1 MDGTKKLRIKTFAV
15 KSPRKIENIRP
26 ATSYVQYRCNVFGF
40 ANAMQLYRPMLQ
52 QRQDVIN
59 HLAETPFWSLIK
71 FYMDDEIVAT
81 DRKKKSDMDLIK
93 IIQCYDSKQQRFK
106 FGDHEPKAITSED
119 VVQIFGLNNQGVE
132 LPNTDKSTKN
142 MKDSFVKTYFAK
154 QKIVKKKDI
163 VEAYQKSVQDKT
175 PEGAKATASIICVH
189 LLQSLLFATSGT
201 YISWSFITICGALDQ
216 ISKYN
221 WAKGVRDYLFKRIN
235 KSKKKRKNGEESAT
249 TSGCTAL
256 ILYWICLHTNL
267 VETISGRENMIPA
280 IGRWDITK
288 IHKAIRDIRVEE
300 IEIGGGIPCSEEPI
314 REHSNINQ
322 EECNAIPY
330 PQQNNESS
338 KKKEKKTPG
347 RKRKRTEVGA
357 EEDQSITINEAQ
369 LQFDQLYQEEFMK
382 FDASYQKDFFGID
395 NTLGVED
402 FEKFKR
408 CASMDQKRNIEKL
421 LQERLEDKQKISSMN
436 TEMIQLQLKNT
447 AASMKVN
454 KLLDEIG
461 SLKKKLLENQGED
474 PDNDDQVEEHTHD
487 KDTATEDPVQENATE
502 NDVAMEDPKQRHA
515 IDHGPDENEED
526 QDHEGKDAATEKAT
540 SGDQPGVQMQTPT
553 IKDAEKQEKET
564 AKKKTRTLVKN
575 IRRRDDRKPNVD
587 PHYDYIPIQKK
598 QKKAKYIYA
607 VSDSESPSILPS
619 ESQPLDLIIEKGKEE
634 PKVESPLNPIA
645 KEIANKPAKKD
656 AKKPVKRKLDKR
668 YHLPASTRAYK
679 LLADETKEKFKE
691 YYRQE
696 KMDYFWMQPR
706 QGSIVNDLVVLKSDL
721 TSLFVDGAIDANI
734 IDASFYTMAE
744 NESKMRQQKNLYL
757 HSFIFNDMEIE
768 KSKSDQEH
776 IDKTLQTVLQDNVD
790 KVAKVFI
797 LIRHYF
803 HFSLVVW
810 DIKNGKMTHYN
821 SKLPRVHGNTDLYF
835 DHAVQVRDKIEGFYK
850 YFKGDSNL
858 TIDIERCLTC
868 AQRKEDSL
876 DCGIFVLQ
884 FATQVQ
890 EDKPVEA
897 TFEKED
903 VFAKRAQIATTL
915 MNHKNSYANGLKKIL
930 EDRRQQNKHG
940 QYDDIPDEDF
950 ITLA

>member
-1 MDGTKKLRIKTFAV
+1 MDRTKKLRIKTFAI
-15 KSPRKIENIRP
+15 KSPRKKENKRP

-93 IIQCYDSKQQRFK
+93 IIQCYDSKQQQFK
-106 FGDHEPKAITSED
+106 FGDHEPKAIT
-119 VVQIFGLNNQGVE
+119 
-132 LPNTDKSTKN
+132 T
-142 MKDSFVKTYFAK
+142 
-154 QKIVKKKDI
+154 
-163 VEAYQKSVQDKT
+163 
-175 PEGAKATASIICVH
+175 
-189 LLQSLLFATSGT
+189 
-201 YISWSFITICGALDQ
+201 WSFITICGALDQ
-216 ISKYN
+216 IRKYN

-288 IHKAIRDIRVEE
+288 IHKAIRDIQVEE
-300 IEIGGGIPCSEEPI
+300 IEIGGGIPCSEEPTN
-314 REHSNINQ
+314 EHSNINQ
-322 EECNAIPY
+322 EECNVIPY

-338 KKKEKKTPG
+338 KKKEKKTTG

-357 EEDQSITINEAQ
+357 EEDQSITITEAQ
-369 LQFDQLYQEEFMK
+369 SQFDQLYQEEFMK
-382 FDASYQKDFFGID
+382 FDASYQKDFIGID

-408 CASMDQKRNIEKL
+408 CASMDQKRYLVLSHMMIYALDNIHTNSIVMNQTTGALNRNIEKL

-436 TEMIQLQLKNT
+436 TEMIQLQLNNT

-461 SLKKKLLENQGED
+461 SLKKKLLENQAIVPDLNASTKED
-474 PDNDDQVEEHTHD
+474 PEEDEPPKEHPDNDDQVEEHTHD

-515 IDHGPDENEED
+515 IDHDPDENEED
-526 QDHEGKDAATEKAT
+526 QAEEDQEHEGKDTATEKGT
-540 SGDQPGVQMQTPT
+540 FGVQQ
-553 IKDAEKQEKET
+553 D
-564 AKKKTRTLVKN
+564 
-575 IRRRDDRKPNVD
+575 
-587 PHYDYIPIQKK
+587 
-598 QKKAKYIYA
+598 
-607 VSDSESPSILPS
+607 S
-619 ESQPLDLIIEKGKEE
+619 ESQPLEPIIEKGKEE

-645 KEIANKPAKKD
+645 KEIANKPAKKA
-656 AKKPVKRKLDKR
+656 AKKPVKQKLDKR

-679 LLADETKEKFKE
+679 LLEDKTKEKFKE

-706 QGSIVNDLVVLKSDL
+706 QGSMATDLVVLKSDL

-757 HSFIFNDMEIE
+757 PSFIFNDMEIE
-768 KSKSDQEH
+768 KSKTDQEH
-776 IDKTLQTVLQDNVD
+776 IDKTLKTVLQDNVD
-790 KVAKVFI
+790 KVGKVFI
-797 LIRHYF
+797 LIKHYF
-803 HFSLVVW
+803 HFSLVVL

-835 DHAVQVRDKIEGFYK
+835 DHAVQVRDKIEAFYK
-850 YFKGDSNL
+850 DFKGDSNL

-868 AQRKEDSL
+868 AQQKEDSL
-876 DCGIFVLQ
+876 DCGIFVIQ

-890 EDKPVEA
+890 EGKPIEA
-897 TFEKED
+897 TFEKEE
-903 VFAKRAQIATTL
+903 VFAKRAQIATAL
-915 MNHKNSYANGLKKIL
+915 VNHKNSYANGLKKIL

>member
-1 MDGTKKLRIKTFAV
+1 MDGTKKLRIKTFAI
-15 KSPRKIENIRP
+15 KSPRKKENKRP

-93 IIQCYDSKQQRFK
+93 IIQCYDSKQQQFK

-119 VVQIFGLNNQGVE
+119 VVEIFGLNNQRVE

-142 MKDSFVKTYFAK
+142 MNDSFVKAYFAK

-201 YISWSFITICGALDQ
+201 YIAWSFITICGALDQ
-216 ISKYN
+216 IRKYN

-235 KSKKKRKNGEESAT
+235 KSKKKKKNGEESAT

-288 IHKAIRDIRVEE
+288 IHKAIRDIQVEE
-300 IEIGGGIPCSEEPI
+300 IEIGGGIPCSEEPTK
-314 REHSNINQ
+314 EHSNINQ
-322 EECNAIPY
+322 EECNVIPY

-338 KKKEKKTPG
+338 KKKEKKTTG

-357 EEDQSITINEAQ
+357 EEDQSITITEAQ
-369 LQFDQLYQEEFMK
+369 SQFDQLYQEEFMK
-382 FDASYQKDFFGID
+382 FDASYQKDFIGID

-408 CASMDQKRNIEKL
+408 CASMDQKRNIEQL

-436 TEMIQLQLKNT
+436 TEMIQLQLNNT

-461 SLKKKLLENQGED
+461 SLKKKLLENQAIVPDLNASTKED
-474 PDNDDQVEEHTHD
+474 PEEDEPPKEHPDNDDQVEEHTHD

-515 IDHGPDENEED
+515 IDHDPDENEED
-526 QDHEGKDAATEKAT
+526 QAEEDQEHEGKDTATEKGT
-540 SGDQPGVQMQTPT
+540 FGVQQ
-553 IKDAEKQEKET
+553 
-564 AKKKTRTLVKN
+564 
-575 IRRRDDRKPNVD
+575 DR
-587 PHYDYIPIQKK
+587 K
-598 QKKAKYIYA
+598 QKKAKYIYD
-607 VSDSESPSILPS
+607 VSDSESPSIFQS
-619 ESQPLDLIIEKGKEE
+619 ESQPLEPIIEKGKEE

-645 KEIANKPAKKD
+645 KEIANKPAKKA
-656 AKKPVKRKLDKR
+656 AKKPVKQKLDKR

-679 LLADETKEKFKE
+679 LLEDKTKEKFKE

-706 QGSIVNDLVVLKSDL
+706 QGSMATDFVVLKSDL

-757 HSFIFNDMEIE
+757 PSFIFNDMEIE
-768 KSKSDQEH
+768 KSKTDQEH
-776 IDKTLQTVLQDNVD
+776 IDKTLKTVLQDNVD
-790 KVAKVFI
+790 KVGKVFI
-797 LIRHYF
+797 LIKHYF
-803 HFSLVVW
+803 HFSLVVL

-835 DHAVQVRDKIEGFYK
+835 DHAVQVRDKIEAFYK
-850 YFKGDSNL
+850 DFKGDSNL

-868 AQRKEDSL
+868 AQQKEDSL
-876 DCGIFVLQ
+876 DCGIFVIQ

-890 EDKPVEA
+890 EGKPIEA
-897 TFEKED
+897 TFEKEE
-903 VFAKRAQIATTL
+903 VFAKRAQIATAL
-915 MNHKNSYANGLKKIL
+915 VNHKNSYANGLKKIL

-940 QYDDIPDEDF
+940 QYDDIPVEDF

>member
-15 KSPRKIENIRP
+15 NSPRKIENIRP

-142 MKDSFVKTYFAK
+142 MKDSIVKTYFAK

-201 YISWSFITICGALDQ
+201 YIAWSFITICGALDQ

-447 AASMKVN
+447 TASMKVN

-526 QDHEGKDAATEKAT
+526 QAEEDQDHEGKDAATEK
-540 SGDQPGVQMQTPT
+540 SNLW
-553 IKDAEKQEKET
+553 
-564 AKKKTRTLVKN
+564 R
-575 IRRRDDRKPNVD
+575 
-587 PHYDYIPIQKK
+587 
-598 QKKAKYIYA
+598 
-607 VSDSESPSILPS
+607 
-619 ESQPLDLIIEKGKEE
+619 
-634 PKVESPLNPIA
+634 
-645 KEIANKPAKKD
+645 
-656 AKKPVKRKLDKR
+656 
-668 YHLPASTRAYK
+668 STRCSNA
-679 LLADETKEKFKE
+679 
-691 YYRQE
+691 
-696 KMDYFWMQPR
+696 
-706 QGSIVNDLVVLKSDL
+706 
-721 TSLFVDGAIDANI
+721 
-734 IDASFYTMAE
+734 
-744 NESKMRQQKNLYL
+744 
-757 HSFIFNDMEIE
+757 
-768 KSKSDQEH
+768 
-776 IDKTLQTVLQDNVD
+776 
-790 KVAKVFI
+790 
-797 LIRHYF
+797 
-803 HFSLVVW
+803 
-810 DIKNGKMTHYN
+810 
-821 SKLPRVHGNTDLYF
+821 
-835 DHAVQVRDKIEGFYK
+835 
-850 YFKGDSNL
+850 DSNYQG
-858 TIDIERCLTC
+858 C
-868 AQRKEDSL
+868 
-876 DCGIFVLQ
+876 
-884 FATQVQ
+884 
-890 EDKPVEA
+890 
-897 TFEKED
+897 
-903 VFAKRAQIATTL
+903 
-915 MNHKNSYANGLKKIL
+915 
-930 EDRRQQNKHG
+930 
-940 QYDDIPDEDF
+940 
-950 ITLA
+950 

>member
-15 KSPRKIENIRP
+15 KSPRKKKNKRP

-81 DRKKKSDMDLIK
+81 DRKKKSDKDLIK
-93 IIQCYDSKQQRFK
+93 IIQCYDSKQQQFK
-106 FGDHEPKAITSED
+106 FEDHEPKAIT
-119 VVQIFGLNNQGVE
+119 
-132 LPNTDKSTKN
+132 T
-142 MKDSFVKTYFAK
+142 
-154 QKIVKKKDI
+154 
-163 VEAYQKSVQDKT
+163 
-175 PEGAKATASIICVH
+175 
-189 LLQSLLFATSGT
+189 
-201 YISWSFITICGALDQ
+201 WSFITICGALDQ

-221 WAKGVRDYLFKRIN
+221 WSKRVRDYLFKRIN
-235 KSKKKRKNGEESAT
+235 KSKKKRKNEEESAT

-267 VETISGRENMIPA
+267 VETISGRENMIPS

-300 IEIGGGIPCSEEPI
+300 IEVRTNNKSIPCSEEPTK
-314 REHSNINQ
+314 EHSNINQ

-338 KKKEKKTPG
+338 KKKEKKTMG

-357 EEDQSITINEAQ
+357 EEDQSITITEAQ

-382 FDASYQKDFFGID
+382 FDASYQKDFIGID
-395 NTLGVED
+395 NTLSVED

-408 CASMDQKRNIEKL
+408 CASMDQKRYLVLSHMMIYALDNLHTDSIVMNQTTGALNRNIEKL

-436 TEMIQLQLKNT
+436 FEMIQLQLKNT

-461 SLKKKLLENQGED
+461 SLKKKLLENQAIVPDLNASTKEDPDEDEPPKED
-474 PDNDDQVEEHTHD
+474 PDNDDQVEEYTHD

-502 NDVAMEDPKQRHA
+502 NDLAMEDPKQRPTT
-515 IDHGPDENEED
+515 DHDPDENEED
-526 QDHEGKDAATEKAT
+526 QEHEGKDTATAKGT
-540 SGDQPGVQMQTPT
+540 SGVQQDVQ
-553 IKDAEKQEKET
+553 I
-564 AKKKTRTLVKN
+564 
-575 IRRRDDRKPNVD
+575 
-587 PHYDYIPIQKK
+587 
-598 QKKAKYIYA
+598 
-607 VSDSESPSILPS
+607 
-619 ESQPLDLIIEKGKEE
+619 QPLEPIIEKGKKG

-645 KEIANKPAKKD
+645 KEIANKPAKKA
-656 AKKPVKRKLDKR
+656 AKKLVKQKLDKL

-679 LLADETKEKFKE
+679 LLEDETKENFKE

-706 QGSIVNDLVVLKSDL
+706 QGSMATDLVVLKSDL
-721 TSLFVDGAIDANI
+721 TSLFVDGAIDTNI
-734 IDASFYTMAE
+734 IEASFYTMAE

-757 HSFIFNDMEIE
+757 PSFIFNDMEIE

-776 IDKTLQTVLQDNVD
+776 IDKTLKTVLQDNVD
-790 KVAKVFI
+790 KVGKVFI
-797 LIRHYF
+797 LIKHYF

-835 DHAVQVRDKIEGFYK
+835 DHVVQVRDKIEAFYK
-850 YFKGDSNL
+850 DFK
-858 TIDIERCLTC
+858 
-868 AQRKEDSL
+868 
-876 DCGIFVLQ
+876 
-884 FATQVQ
+884 
-890 EDKPVEA
+890 
-897 TFEKED
+897 
-903 VFAKRAQIATTL
+903 
-915 MNHKNSYANGLKKIL
+915 
-930 EDRRQQNKHG
+930 
-940 QYDDIPDEDF
+940 
-950 ITLA
+950 

>member
-1 MDGTKKLRIKTFAV
+1 MDGTKKLRIKTFAL
-15 KSPRKIENIRP
+15 KNPRKIENIRP

-52 QRQDVIN
+52 QRQD
-59 HLAETPFWSLIK
+59 

-119 VVQIFGLNNQGVE
+119 IVQIFGLNNQGVE

-175 PEGAKATASIICVH
+175 PKGAKATASIICVH

-201 YISWSFITICGALDQ
+201 YIAWSFITICGALDQ

-300 IEIGGGIPCSEEPI
+300 IEIGRGIPCSEEPI

-322 EECNAIPY
+322 EEYNVIPY

-382 FDASYQKDFFGID
+382 FDASYQNDFFGID

-408 CASMDQKRNIEKL
+408 CASMDQKRYLVLSHMMIYALDNLHTNSIVMNETTGALNRNIEKL
-421 LQERLEDKQKISSMN
+421 LQERLEDKQKI
-436 TEMIQLQLKNT
+436 T
-447 AASMKVN
+447 ASMKVN

-461 SLKKKLLENQGED
+461 SLKKRLLENQGED

-487 KDTATEDPVQENATE
+487 KDIATEDQVQENATE

-526 QDHEGKDAATEKAT
+526 QAEEDQDHEGKDAATEKAT
-540 SGDQPGVQMQTPT
+540 SGDQPG
-553 IKDAEKQEKET
+553 
-564 AKKKTRTLVKN
+564 R
-575 IRRRDDRKPNVD
+575 
-587 PHYDYIPIQKK
+587 K

-668 YHLPASTRAYK
+668 YHLPTSTRTYK

-706 QGSIVNDLVVLKSDL
+706 QGSIVTDLVVLKSDL
-721 TSLFVDGAIDANI
+721 TSLFVDGAIDANL

-757 HSFIFNDMEIE
+757 PSFIFNDMEIE

-868 AQRKEDSL
+868 AQQKEDSL

-890 EDKPVEA
+890 EGKPVEA

>member
-1 MDGTKKLRIKTFAV
+1 MDGAKKLRIKTFAV

-163 VEAYQKSVQDKT
+163 IEAYQKSVQDKT

-201 YISWSFITICGALDQ
+201 YIAWSFVTICGALDQ

-300 IEIGGGIPCSEEPI
+300 IEIGGGIPCFEEPI

-395 NTLGVED
+395 NTLGVEE
-402 FEKFKR
+402 FENFKR
-408 CASMDQKRNIEKL
+408 CASMDQKRYLVLSHMMIYALDNLYTDSIVMNETTGALNRNIEKL

-487 KDTATEDPVQENATE
+487 KDTATEDPVQDNATE

-515 IDHGPDENEED
+515 IDHGPDENEEDQAEED

-553 IKDAEKQEKET
+553 IKDAEKQEKEI

-587 PHYDYIPIQKK
+587 PHYDYIPIQRK
-598 QKKAKYIYA
+598 QKKAKYIYV
-607 VSDSESPSILPS
+607 VSDSESPSILLS

-706 QGSIVNDLVVLKSDL
+706 QGSIVTDLVVLKSDL
-721 TSLFVDGAIDANI
+721 TSL
-734 IDASFYTMAE
+734 
-744 NESKMRQQKNLYL
+744 
-757 HSFIFNDMEIE
+757 FNDMEIE

-776 IDKTLQTVLQDNVD
+776 IDKTLQTVLEDNVD

-821 SKLPRVHGNTDLYF
+821 SKLPRG
-835 DHAVQVRDKIEGFYK
+835 
-850 YFKGDSNL
+850 
-858 TIDIERCLTC
+858 
-868 AQRKEDSL
+868 
-876 DCGIFVLQ
+876 
-884 FATQVQ
+884 
-890 EDKPVEA
+890 KPVEA

-915 MNHKNSYANGLKKIL
+915 VNHKNSYANGLKKIL
-930 EDRRQQNKHG
+930 EDKRQQNKHG

>member
-1 MDGTKKLRIKTFAV
+1 MDGAKKLRIKTFAV

-163 VEAYQKSVQDKT
+163 IEAYQKSVQDKT

-201 YISWSFITICGALDQ
+201 YIAWSFVTICGALDQ

-300 IEIGGGIPCSEEPI
+300 IEIGGGIPCFEEPI

-395 NTLGVED
+395 NTLGVEE
-402 FEKFKR
+402 FENFKR
-408 CASMDQKRNIEKL
+408 CASMDQKRYLVLSHMMIYALDNLHTDSIVMNETTGALNRNIEKL

-487 KDTATEDPVQENATE
+487 KDTATEDPVQDNATE

-515 IDHGPDENEED
+515 IDHGPDENEEDQAEED

-587 PHYDYIPIQKK
+587 PHYDYIPIQRK

-607 VSDSESPSILPS
+607 VSDSESPSILLS

-706 QGSIVNDLVVLKSDL
+706 QGSIVTDLVVLKSDL
-721 TSLFVDGAIDANI
+721 TSL
-734 IDASFYTMAE
+734 
-744 NESKMRQQKNLYL
+744 
-757 HSFIFNDMEIE
+757 FNDMEIE

-821 SKLPRVHGNTDLYF
+821 SKLPRG
-835 DHAVQVRDKIEGFYK
+835 
-850 YFKGDSNL
+850 
-858 TIDIERCLTC
+858 
-868 AQRKEDSL
+868 
-876 DCGIFVLQ
+876 
-884 FATQVQ
+884 
-890 EDKPVEA
+890 KPVEA

-915 MNHKNSYANGLKKIL
+915 VNHKNSYANGLKKIL

-950 ITLA
+950 ITS

>member
-1 MDGTKKLRIKTFAV
+1 MDGAKKLRIKTFAV

-163 VEAYQKSVQDKT
+163 IEAYQKSVQDKT

-201 YISWSFITICGALDQ
+201 YIAWSFVTICGALDQ

-267 VETISGRENMIPA
+267 VETISG
-280 IGRWDITK
+280 WDITK

-300 IEIGGGIPCSEEPI
+300 IEIGGDIPCFEEPI

-395 NTLGVED
+395 NTLGVEE
-402 FEKFKR
+402 FENFKR
-408 CASMDQKRNIEKL
+408 CASMDQKRYLVLSHMMIYALDNLHTDSIVMNETTGALNRNIEKL

-487 KDTATEDPVQENATE
+487 KDTATEDPVQDNATE

-515 IDHGPDENEED
+515 IDHGPDENEEDQAEED

-587 PHYDYIPIQKK
+587 PHYDYIPIQRK

-607 VSDSESPSILPS
+607 VSDSESPSILLS

-706 QGSIVNDLVVLKSDL
+706 QGSIVTDLVVLKSDL
-721 TSLFVDGAIDANI
+721 TSL
-734 IDASFYTMAE
+734 
-744 NESKMRQQKNLYL
+744 
-757 HSFIFNDMEIE
+757 FNDMEIE

-821 SKLPRVHGNTDLYF
+821 SKLPRG
-835 DHAVQVRDKIEGFYK
+835 
-850 YFKGDSNL
+850 
-858 TIDIERCLTC
+858 
-868 AQRKEDSL
+868 
-876 DCGIFVLQ
+876 
-884 FATQVQ
+884 
-890 EDKPVEA
+890 KPVEA

-915 MNHKNSYANGLKKIL
+915 VNHKNSYANGLKKIL

-940 QYDDIPDEDF
+940 QYDDILDEDF

>member
-201 YISWSFITICGALDQ
+201 YLSWSFITICGALDQ

-447 AASMKVN
+447 TASMKVN

-575 IRRRDDRKPNVD
+575 IRMRDDRKPNVD
-587 PHYDYIPIQKK
+587 PHYDYILIQKK

-634 PKVESPLNPIA
+634 PKVESPLNLIA

-757 HSFIFNDMEIE
+757 PSFIFNDMEIE

-790 KVAKVFI
+790 K
-797 LIRHYF
+797 
-803 HFSLVVW
+803 
-810 DIKNGKMTHYN
+810 
-821 SKLPRVHGNTDLYF
+821 
-835 DHAVQVRDKIEGFYK
+835 RDKIEGFYK

-868 AQRKEDSL
+868 AQQKDDSL

>member
-1 MDGTKKLRIKTFAV
+1 
-15 KSPRKIENIRP
+15 
-26 ATSYVQYRCNVFGF
+26 
-40 ANAMQLYRPMLQ
+40 MQLYRPMLQ

-93 IIQCYDSKQQRFK
+93 IIQCYDSKQQR
-106 FGDHEPKAITSED
+106 
-119 VVQIFGLNNQGVE
+119 
-132 LPNTDKSTKN
+132 
-142 MKDSFVKTYFAK
+142 
-154 QKIVKKKDI
+154 
-163 VEAYQKSVQDKT
+163 
-175 PEGAKATASIICVH
+175 
-189 LLQSLLFATSGT
+189 
-201 YISWSFITICGALDQ
+201 
-216 ISKYN
+216 KYN

-300 IEIGGGIPCSEEPI
+300 IEIGGGIPCFEEPI

-322 EECNAIPY
+322 EECNVIPY

-395 NTLGVED
+395 NTLGVEE
-402 FEKFKR
+402 FENFKR
-408 CASMDQKRNIEKL
+408 CASMDQKRYLVLSHMMIYALDNLHTDSIVMNETTGALNRNIEKL

-487 KDTATEDPVQENATE
+487 KDTATEDPVQDNATE

-526 QDHEGKDAATEKAT
+526 QAEEDQDHEGKDAATEKAT
-540 SGDQPGVQMQTPT
+540 SGDQP
-553 IKDAEKQEKET
+553 
-564 AKKKTRTLVKN
+564 
-575 IRRRDDRKPNVD
+575 
-587 PHYDYIPIQKK
+587 
-598 QKKAKYIYA
+598 
-607 VSDSESPSILPS
+607 

-706 QGSIVNDLVVLKSDL
+706 QGSIVTDLVVLKSDL

-757 HSFIFNDMEIE
+757 PSFIFNDMEIE

-868 AQRKEDSL
+868 AQQKEDSL

-890 EDKPVEA
+890 EGKPVEA

-915 MNHKNSYANGLKKIL
+915 VNHKNSYANGLKKIL

>member
-1 MDGTKKLRIKTFAV
+1 
-15 KSPRKIENIRP
+15 
-26 ATSYVQYRCNVFGF
+26 
-40 ANAMQLYRPMLQ
+40 MQLYRPMLQ

-93 IIQCYDSKQQRFK
+93 IIQCYDSKQQQFK

-119 VVQIFGLNNQGVE
+119 VVEIFGLNNQGVE
-132 LPNTDKSTKN
+132 LLNTDKSTKN
-142 MKDSFVKTYFAK
+142 MKDSFVKAYFAK
-154 QKIVKKKDI
+154 QKI
-163 VEAYQKSVQDKT
+163 
-175 PEGAKATASIICVH
+175 
-189 LLQSLLFATSGT
+189 
-201 YISWSFITICGALDQ
+201 
-216 ISKYN
+216 
-221 WAKGVRDYLFKRIN
+221 
-235 KSKKKRKNGEESAT
+235 
-249 TSGCTAL
+249 
-256 ILYWICLHTNL
+256 
-267 VETISGRENMIPA
+267 
-280 IGRWDITK
+280 
-288 IHKAIRDIRVEE
+288 
-300 IEIGGGIPCSEEPI
+300 IGGRIPCSEEPTK
-314 REHSNINQ
+314 EHSNINQ
-322 EECNAIPY
+322 EECNVIPY
-330 PQQNNESS
+330 LQQNNESS
-338 KKKEKKTPG
+338 KKKEKKTTG
-347 RKRKRTEVGA
+347 RKRKRIEVGA

-408 CASMDQKRNIEKL
+408 CASMDQK
-421 LQERLEDKQKISSMN
+421 
-436 TEMIQLQLKNT
+436 
-447 AASMKVN
+447 
-454 KLLDEIG
+454 
-461 SLKKKLLENQGED
+461 SLKKKLLENQVED
-474 PDNDDQVEEHTHD
+474 PENDDQVEEHTHD

-502 NDVAMEDPKQRHA
+502 NDVAMEDLKQRHA

-526 QDHEGKDAATEKAT
+526 QAEEDQEHEGKDTATEKGT
-540 SGDQPGVQMQTPT
+540 SGVQPDVQMQTPT
-553 IKDAEKQEKET
+553 IKDTEKQGKET

-575 IRRRDDRKPNVD
+575 IRRMDDRKPNVD
-587 PHYDYIPIQKK
+587 PHYDYIPIQRK
-598 QKKAKYIYA
+598 QKKAKYIYV
-607 VSDSESPSILPS
+607 VSDSESPSIFPS
-619 ESQPLDLIIEKGKEE
+619 ESQPLEPIIEKGKEE

-645 KEIANKPAKKD
+645 KEIANKPAKK
-656 AKKPVKRKLDKR
+656 ATKKPVKRKLDKR

-679 LLADETKEKFKE
+679 LLEDETKEKFKE

-706 QGSIVNDLVVLKSDL
+706 QGS
-721 TSLFVDGAIDANI
+721 
-734 IDASFYTMAE
+734 M
-744 NESKMRQQKNLYL
+744 
-757 HSFIFNDMEIE
+757 NDMEIE

-776 IDKTLQTVLQDNVD
+776 IDKTLQIVLQDNVD
-790 KVAKVFI
+790 KVGNVFI
-797 LIRHYF
+797 LIKHYF
-803 HFSLVVW
+803 HFNLVVW

-868 AQRKEDSL
+868 AQQKEDSL

-890 EDKPVEA
+890 EGKPIEA
-897 TFEKED
+897 TFEKEE

-915 MNHKNSYANGLKKIL
+915 VNHKNNYANGLKKIL

>member
-1 MDGTKKLRIKTFAV
+1 MDETKKLRIKTFTV
-15 KSPRKIENIRP
+15 KSPRKKENKRP

-93 IIQCYDSKQQRFK
+93 IIQCYDSKQQQFK

-119 VVQIFGLNNQGVE
+119 VVEIFGLNNQGVE

-142 MKDSFVKTYFAK
+142 MKDSFVKAYFAK
-154 QKIVKKKDI
+154 QKIVKKRTLLKHTKN
-163 VEAYQKSVQDKT
+163 QSKTKT

-201 YISWSFITICGALDQ
+201 YIAWSFITICGALDQ

-267 VETISGRENMIPA
+267 VETISGRENMIP
-280 IGRWDITK
+280 
-288 IHKAIRDIRVEE
+288 
-300 IEIGGGIPCSEEPI
+300 IGGGIPCSEEPTK
-314 REHSNINQ
+314 EHSNINQ

-338 KKKEKKTPG
+338 KKKEKKTTG

-421 LQERLEDKQKISSMN
+421 LQERLEDKQKI
-436 TEMIQLQLKNT
+436 T
-447 AASMKVN
+447 ASMKVN

-461 SLKKKLLENQGED
+461 SLKKKLLENQVED

-487 KDTATEDPVQENATE
+487 KNTATEDPVQENATE
-502 NDVAMEDPKQRHA
+502 NDVAMEDPKQKHA

-526 QDHEGKDAATEKAT
+526 QAEEDQEHEGKDTATEKGT
-540 SGDQPGVQMQTPT
+540 SGVQPDQG
-553 IKDAEKQEKET
+553 KET

-587 PHYDYIPIQKK
+587 PHYDYIPIQIK

-607 VSDSESPSILPS
+607 VSDSESPSIFPS
-619 ESQPLDLIIEKGKEE
+619 ESQPLEPIIEKGNEE

-645 KEIANKPAKKD
+645 KEIANKPAKKA
-656 AKKPVKRKLDKR
+656 AKKPVKQKLDKR

-679 LLADETKEKFKE
+679 LLEDETKEKFKE

-696 KMDYFWMQPR
+696 KMDYFWMLPR
-706 QGSIVNDLVVLKSDL
+706 QGSMVTDLVVLKSDL
-721 TSLFVDGAIDANI
+721 TSL
-734 IDASFYTMAE
+734 
-744 NESKMRQQKNLYL
+744 
-757 HSFIFNDMEIE
+757 FNDMEIE

-790 KVAKVFI
+790 KVGKVFI
-797 LIRHYF
+797 LIKHYF

-821 SKLPRVHGNTDLYF
+821 SKLPRMLNLRPTKGGLVM
-835 DHAVQVRDKIEGFYK
+835 QEG
-850 YFKGDSNL
+850 
-858 TIDIERCLTC
+858 
-868 AQRKEDSL
+868 
-876 DCGIFVLQ
+876 
-884 FATQVQ
+884 
-890 EDKPVEA
+890 KPIEA
-897 TFEKED
+897 TFEKEE
-903 VFAKRAQIATTL
+903 VFVKRAQIATTL
-915 MNHKNSYANGLKKIL
+915 VNHKNSYANGLKKIL

-940 QYDDIPDEDF
+940 
-950 ITLA
+950 

>member
-15 KSPRKIENIRP
+15 KSPRKIIRP
-26 ATSYVQYRCNVFGF
+26 ATSYVQYRCNIFGF

-119 VVQIFGLNNQGVE
+119 VIEIFGLNNQGVE

-142 MKDSFVKTYFAK
+142 MKDSFVKSYFAK

-201 YISWSFITICGALDQ
+201 YIAWSFITICGALDQ

-300 IEIGGGIPCSEEPI
+300 IEIGGGISCSEEPTN
-314 REHSNINQ
+314 EHSNINQ
-322 EECNAIPY
+322 EECNDIPY
-330 PQQNNESS
+330 PQQNNKSS
-338 KKKEKKTPG
+338 KRKEKKTTG

-357 EEDQSITINEAQ
+357 EEDQGITITEAQ
-369 LQFDQLYQEEFMK
+369 SQFDQLYQEEFMK
-382 FDASYQKDFFGID
+382 FDASCQKDFIGID

-408 CASMDQKRNIEKL
+408 CASMDQKRYLVLSHMMIYALDNLHTDSIVMNQTTGSHNRNIENL

-461 SLKKKLLENQGED
+461 SLKKKLLENQAIVPDLNASTKEDPEEDEPPKAD

-487 KDTATEDPVQENATE
+487 KDTATEDPVQKNATE
-502 NDVAMEDPKQRHA
+502 NDVAMEDQ
-515 IDHGPDENEED
+515 E
-526 QDHEGKDAATEKAT
+526 HEGKDNATEKGT
-540 SGDQPGVQMQTPT
+540 SGVQPDVQMQTPT
-553 IKDAEKQEKET
+553 IKDAEKQGKET

-575 IRRRDDRKPNVD
+575 IRSRDDRKPNAD
-587 PHYDYIPIQKK
+587 PHYDYIPIQRK
-598 QKKAKYIYA
+598 QKKAKYIFA
-607 VSDSESPSILPS
+607 VSDSESPSIFSS
-619 ESQPLDLIIEKGKEE
+619 ESQPLEPIIDKGKKE

-645 KEIANKPAKKD
+645 NKPAKKA

-668 YHLPASTRAYK
+668 YHLPASSRAYK
-679 LLADETKEKFKE
+679 LLDDETKEKFKE

-706 QGSIVNDLVVLKSDL
+706 QGSMVTDLVVLKSDL
-721 TSLFVDGAIDANI
+721 TSLF
-734 IDASFYTMAE
+734 
-744 NESKMRQQKNLYL
+744 
-757 HSFIFNDMEIE
+757 NDMDIE
-768 KSKSDQEH
+768 KSRSDQEH
-776 IDKTLQTVLQDNVD
+776 IDKTLQTLLQDNVD
-790 KVAKVFI
+790 KVGKVFI
-797 LIRHYF
+797 LIKHYF

-821 SKLPRVHGNTDLYF
+821 SKLPRG
-835 DHAVQVRDKIEGFYK
+835 
-850 YFKGDSNL
+850 
-858 TIDIERCLTC
+858 
-868 AQRKEDSL
+868 
-876 DCGIFVLQ
+876 
-884 FATQVQ
+884 
-890 EDKPVEA
+890 KPIEA
-897 TFEKED
+897 TFEKEE

-915 MNHKNSYANGLKKIL
+915 VNHKNSYANGLKKIL
-930 EDRRQQNKHG
+930 EDRRQENKHG

>member
-93 IIQCYDSKQQRFK
+93 IIQCYDSKQQR
-106 FGDHEPKAITSED
+106 
-119 VVQIFGLNNQGVE
+119 
-132 LPNTDKSTKN
+132 
-142 MKDSFVKTYFAK
+142 
-154 QKIVKKKDI
+154 
-163 VEAYQKSVQDKT
+163 
-175 PEGAKATASIICVH
+175 
-189 LLQSLLFATSGT
+189 
-201 YISWSFITICGALDQ
+201 
-216 ISKYN
+216 KYN

-267 VETISGRENMIPA
+267 VETISGRENMIPT

-436 TEMIQLQLKNT
+436 TEMIQLQLKNI

-526 QDHEGKDAATEKAT
+526 QAEEDQDHEGKDAATEKAT
-540 SGDQPGVQMQTPT
+540 SGDQLGVQMQTPT

-634 PKVESPLNPIA
+634 PEVESPLNPIA
-645 KEIANKPAKKD
+645 KEIANKP

-706 QGSIVNDLVVLKSDL
+706 
-721 TSLFVDGAIDANI
+721 
-734 IDASFYTMAE
+734 
-744 NESKMRQQKNLYL
+744 
-757 HSFIFNDMEIE
+757 
-768 KSKSDQEH
+768 
-776 IDKTLQTVLQDNVD
+776 
-790 KVAKVFI
+790 
-797 LIRHYF
+797 
-803 HFSLVVW
+803 
-810 DIKNGKMTHYN
+810 
-821 SKLPRVHGNTDLYF
+821 
-835 DHAVQVRDKIEGFYK
+835 
-850 YFKGDSNL
+850 
-858 TIDIERCLTC
+858 
-868 AQRKEDSL
+868 
-876 DCGIFVLQ
+876 
-884 FATQVQ
+884 
-890 EDKPVEA
+890 
-897 TFEKED
+897 
-903 VFAKRAQIATTL
+903 
-915 MNHKNSYANGLKKIL
+915 
-930 EDRRQQNKHG
+930 
-940 QYDDIPDEDF
+940 
-950 ITLA
+950 

>member
-1 MDGTKKLRIKTFAV
+1 MDRTKKLRIKTFAI
-15 KSPRKIENIRP
+15 KSPRKKENKRP

-93 IIQCYDSKQQRFK
+93 IIQCYDSKQQQFK
-106 FGDHEPKAITSED
+106 FGDHEPKAIT
-119 VVQIFGLNNQGVE
+119 
-132 LPNTDKSTKN
+132 T
-142 MKDSFVKTYFAK
+142 
-154 QKIVKKKDI
+154 
-163 VEAYQKSVQDKT
+163 
-175 PEGAKATASIICVH
+175 
-189 LLQSLLFATSGT
+189 
-201 YISWSFITICGALDQ
+201 WSFITICGALDQ
-216 ISKYN
+216 IRKYN

-288 IHKAIRDIRVEE
+288 IHKAIRDIQVEE
-300 IEIGGGIPCSEEPI
+300 IEIGGGIPCSEEPTN
-314 REHSNINQ
+314 EHSNINQ
-322 EECNAIPY
+322 EECNVIPY

-338 KKKEKKTPG
+338 KKKEKKTTG

-357 EEDQSITINEAQ
+357 EEDQSITITEAQ
-369 LQFDQLYQEEFMK
+369 SQFDQLYQEEFMK
-382 FDASYQKDFFGID
+382 FDASYQKDFIGID

-408 CASMDQKRNIEKL
+408 CASMDQKRYLVLSHMMIYALDNIHTNSIVMNQTTGALNRNIEKL

-436 TEMIQLQLKNT
+436 TEMIQLQLNNT

-461 SLKKKLLENQGED
+461 SLKKKLLENQAIVPDLNASTKED
-474 PDNDDQVEEHTHD
+474 PEEDEPPKEHPDNDDQVEEHTHD

-515 IDHGPDENEED
+515 IDHDPDENEED
-526 QDHEGKDAATEKAT
+526 QAEEDQEHEGKDTATEKGT
-540 SGDQPGVQMQTPT
+540 FG
-553 IKDAEKQEKET
+553 
-564 AKKKTRTLVKN
+564 
-575 IRRRDDRKPNVD
+575 
-587 PHYDYIPIQKK
+587 
-598 QKKAKYIYA
+598 
-607 VSDSESPSILPS
+607 S
-619 ESQPLDLIIEKGKEE
+619 ESQPLEPIIEKGKEE

-645 KEIANKPAKKD
+645 KEIANKPAKKA
-656 AKKPVKRKLDKR
+656 AKKPVKQKLDKR

-679 LLADETKEKFKE
+679 LLEDKTKEKFKE

-706 QGSIVNDLVVLKSDL
+706 QGSMATDLVVLKSDL

-757 HSFIFNDMEIE
+757 PSFIFNDMEIE
-768 KSKSDQEH
+768 KSKTDQEH
-776 IDKTLQTVLQDNVD
+776 IDKTLKTVLQDNVD
-790 KVAKVFI
+790 KVGKVFI
-797 LIRHYF
+797 LIKHYF
-803 HFSLVVW
+803 HFSLVVL

-835 DHAVQVRDKIEGFYK
+835 DHAVQVRDKIEAFYK
-850 YFKGDSNL
+850 DFKGDSNL

-868 AQRKEDSL
+868 AQQKEDSL
-876 DCGIFVLQ
+876 DCGIFVIQ

-890 EDKPVEA
+890 EGKPIEA
-897 TFEKED
+897 TFEKEE
-903 VFAKRAQIATTL
+903 VFAKRAQIATAL
-915 MNHKNSYANGLKKIL
+915 VNHKNSYANGLKKIL